1 MLLLKQCTSSHN
13 TFSIGI
19 ISIFLPTILSSVEPN
34 AFSSQPD
41 GIKFKT
47 NPMPF
52 QQVIPSQN
60 TSYTSSLTNHSLEL
74 THEIFKPKTYL
85 TYLPSTIKHNVQ
97 GLVSD
102 SASLHD
108 ALRKE
113 SISLEFNINFVTTSK
128 IYKCYLK

>member
-19 ISIFLPTILSSVEPN
+19 ISIFLPTIFSSVEPN

-74 THEIFKPKTYL
+74 NMKYLNPKLISHIFHQLLNIMCRDLYL
-85 TYLPSTIKHNVQ
+85 TAHHCMMPCGRNLYHWNLILTLLPPPKYINV
-97 GLVSD
+97 
-102 SASLHD
+102 
-108 ALRKE
+108 
-113 SISLEFNINFVTTSK
+113 I
-128 IYKCYLK
+128 